1 MSWSWWVMLGCCT
14 YVYEHVGW
22 SQPGHVWRRAENA
35 TDGGLWEQPSGH
47 SEVPA
52 ESWSSRQPQGGSAN
66 TWPVGSARSVTVTLF
81 QQPDVCSCQLLLHQ
95 PVTAATAESLC
106 TTIFFFNHNTDII
119 IFTSLKNRLLV
130 IYCLQNEAEKW
141 QNWPLT
147 GEKTHVP
154 HKIRMY

>member
-106 TTIFFFNHNTDII
+106 TTIFFFQSQHWYYYFYLPEKQVVSDLL
-119 IFTSLKNRLLV
+119 FT
-130 IYCLQNEAEKW
+130 KW
-141 QNWPLT
+141 GREMAKLT
-147 GEKTHVP
+147 THRGEDTCST
-154 HKIRMY
+154 